1 MIEVQVA
8 ESISTPA
15 SQGPDAVDIERCAQA
30 ALLFENA
37 PPDTS
42 LAIVITGDDQLQALN
57 RQFLGIDAPTDVL
70 SFPAG
75 ENELDPDTGEVYLG
89 DVLISYP
96 RAWAQAEAGGHP
108 VKEELRL
115 LVVHGVLHLLG
126 YDHARPEEKT
136 AMWAAQAEIL
146 GRLGTK
152 LQPPE

>member
-8 ESISTPA
+8 ESISPPA
-15 SQGPDAVDIERCAQA
+15 SEGPDIADIERCVQA
-30 ALLFENA
+30 ALLHENA

-42 LAIVITGDDQLQALN
+42 LAVVITGDDQLQTLN

-96 RAWAQAEAGGHP
+96 RAQAQSVAGGHP

-126 YDHARPEEKT
+126 YDHARPVEKT